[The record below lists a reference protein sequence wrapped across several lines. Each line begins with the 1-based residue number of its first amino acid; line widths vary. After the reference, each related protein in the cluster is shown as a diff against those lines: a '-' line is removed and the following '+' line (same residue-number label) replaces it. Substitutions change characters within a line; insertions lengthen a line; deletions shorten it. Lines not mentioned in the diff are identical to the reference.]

1 MNDLAGKS
9 VLVTGGTG
17 SFGRAFIRRVSS
29 LPAGELPERII
40 VFSRDELKQHLLQE
54 QFRDVSQMRYRIG
67 DVRDYQRL
75 LEAMDGV
82 DIVVHA
88 AALKHVPACELN
100 PFEAKA
106 TNVDGTVNVVRAAI
120 ARGVEKLVFL
130 STDKAVQ
137 PENFY
142 GATKALAEKIVVGSN
157 VMSGRTTR
165 CSVVRY
171 GNVFGSR
178 GSVLPRFLRSA
189 EEGKPLQITHP
200 QMTRFILML
209 DDAVSLVFSALYHML
224 GGEIF
229 IPLLESVELANLAYM
244 ISPNCETVGIRPGE
258 KMHEVLATELELAR
272 SKRVVHDAAAVGMIA
287 ILPYHPWWDDKDTG
301 YYDTLHAQCPPDL
314 LWSYPRFMN
323 SFTTNR
329 ISSGVLRQWI
339 EQCKATKPW

>member
-1 MNDLAGKS
+1 MNDFAGRN
-9 VLVTGGTG
+9 VLITGGTG
-17 SFGRAFIRRVSS
+17 SFGRAFIKRVSS
-29 LPAGELPERII
+29 LPANELPKRLI

-54 QFRDVSQMRYRIG
+54 QFSHVPQMRYRIG

-82 DIVVHA
+82 DIVIHA

-106 TNVDGTVNVVRAAI
+106 TNVDGTVNVIRAAI
-120 ARGVEKLVFL
+120 ARGVEKVVFL

-142 GATKALAEKIVVGSN
+142 GTTKALAEKIVIGSN
-157 VMSGRTTR
+157 VMSGRLTR

-178 GSVLPRFLRSA
+178 GSVLPRFLRSV

-200 QMTRFILML
+200 QMTRFVLML
-209 DDAVSLVFSALYHML
+209 DDAVGLVFDALNHML

-229 IPLLESVELANLAYM
+229 VPMLKSVTLIDLADM
-244 ISPNCETVGIRPGE
+244 ISPNRETVGVRPGE

-272 SKRVVHDAAAVGMIA
+272 SRQFVSFSGSVGAIA
-287 ILPYHPWWDDKDTG
+287 ILPYHPWWDDEDTK
-301 YYDTLHAQCPPDL
+301 YYDKLQEMCTPGP
-314 LWSYPRFMN
+314 YVRFMS
-323 SFTTNR
+323 SFTTDR
-329 ISSGVLRQWI
+329 IPGDTLRQWI
-339 EQCKATKPW
+339 QECKTTKPW

>member
-1 MNDLAGKS
+1 MNEVAGRS
-9 VLVTGGTG
+9 VLITGGTG
-17 SFGRAFIRRVSS
+17 SFGRALIKYVSS
-29 LPAGELPERII
+29 LPPCELPKRII

-106 TNVDGTVNVVRAAI
+106 TNIDGTVNVVRAAI

-157 VMSGRTTR
+157 IMSGRTMR

-178 GSVLPRFLRSA
+178 GSVLPRFLRLA

-200 QMTRFILML
+200 QMTRFVLML
-209 DDAVSLVFSALYHML
+209 DQAVGLVCDALRHML

-229 IPLLESVELANLAYM
+229 VPFLKSVSLIELADM
-244 ISPNCETVGIRPGE
+244 ISPNRETVGVRPGE
-258 KMHEVLATELELAR
+258 KMHEILATELELAR
-272 SKRVVHDAAAVGMIA
+272 SRRFLPHSGLSGAVA
-287 ILPYHPWWDDKDTG
+287 ILPYHPWWDIEDTR
-301 YYDTLHAQCPPDL
+301 YYDRLQGAYAPG
-314 LWSYPRFMN
+314 SYDRFMN
-323 SFTTNR
+323 SFTTDR
-329 ISSGVLRQWI
+329 IPSDVLRQWI
-339 EQCKATKPW
+339 EECKTTKPW